1 MRISN
6 QLILNTYL
14 ERLEIIQNKLF
25 KNWENITT
33 GKQLLYPSDNPLTI
47 VRALQL
53 RTYLSEIKTS
63 SQVGEHLS
71 SFFNLYETT
80 LSQIVDIGHRAQ
92 ELAITGRN
100 VYSNSEEMKEALIS
114 ELNYLLDNLISIGNS
129 IWENTYV
136 YSGTATKTK
145 PFEKEHLSIDP
156 NAVLNS
162 AGYQIP
168 PTSGT
173 ITINGVP
180 ININV
185 NVDTTNDI
193 LNRIMASIP
202 GMTATYDS
210 ITDKITLTYL
220 GNITIGSDTD
230 TSNWLKAVKLYS
242 GVNSITSTDPIGTD
256 RVNFNGNS
264 EIRNVNIS
272 GINFEL
278 NFVGSNQ
285 LNPLNRGVF
294 IDVNKGINIF
304 QAIIDVRD
312 KIMGGNL
319 DETTVNSLEKAVENA
334 IEIYTLVGGKGKI
347 LEALNTNNSDFEGVI
362 SKELSNIEDLDIAKG
377 SIEYN
382 TINYYYQVNLMVS
395 ARLFQNN
402 LLNYLK

>member
-6 QLILNTYL
+6 QLLLNTYL
-14 ERLEIIQNKLF
+14 ERLGTIQDKLF

-63 SQVGEHLS
+63 FQVGEHLS
-71 SFFNLYETT
+71 SFFNLYEST
-80 LSQIVDIGHRAQ
+80 LSEIVDIGHRA
-92 ELAITGRN
+92 EEVAITGR
-100 VYSNSEEMKEALIS
+100 SLNSEEMKEALVA

-145 PFEKEHLSIDP
+145 PFEKEHLPIDP
-156 NAVLNS
+156 NLILNS

-173 ITINGVP
+173 ITINGVG
-180 ININV
+180 INIDV
-185 NVDTTNDI
+185 NADTTNDV
-193 LNRIMASIP
+193 LNRIMTSIP
-202 GMTATYDS
+202 GMTATYDP
-210 ITDKITLTYL
+210 ITDRITLTYP
-220 GNITIGSDTD
+220 GTITIGSDTD
-230 TSNWLKAVKLYS
+230 TSNWLKAVKLHS
-242 GVNSITSTDPIGTD
+242 GINSVTSTDTIGTD

-272 GINFEL
+272 GIDFDL

-285 LNPLNRGVF
+285 LNPLNRGLF

-312 KIMGGNL
+312 KIMAGTI
-319 DETTVNSLEKAVENA
+319 DEITMDSLNKAVENV
-334 IEIYTLVGGKGKI
+334 IEIYTIIGGKEKRI
-347 LEALNTNNSDFEGVI
+347 EALNTNNSDFEGVV
-362 SKELSNIEDLDIAKG
+362 SRELSNIEDLDIAKG

-382 TINYYYQVNLMVS
+382 IINYYYQVNLMVS

>member
-145 PFEKEHLSIDP
+145 TFEKEHLSIDP

-210 ITDKITLTYL
+210 ITDRITLTYP

-334 IEIYTLVGGKGKI
+334 IEIYTLVGGKGKR

>member
-33 GKQLLYPSDNPLTI
+33 GKQLLYPSDNLLTI

-334 IEIYTLVGGKGKI
+334 IEIYTLVGGKGKR

>member
-6 QLILNTYL
+6 QLLLNTYL
-14 ERLEIIQNKLF
+14 ERLGTIQDKLF

-63 SQVGEHLS
+63 FQVGEHLS
-71 SFFNLYETT
+71 SFFNLYEST
-80 LSQIVDIGHRAQ
+80 LSEIVDIGHRA
-92 ELAITGRN
+92 EEVAITGRS
-100 VYSNSEEMKEALIS
+100 VNSEEMKEALVA

-145 PFEKEHLSIDP
+145 PFEKEHLPIDP
-156 NAVLNS
+156 NLILNS

-173 ITINGVP
+173 ITINGVG
-180 ININV
+180 INIDV
-185 NVDTTNDI
+185 NADTTNDV
-193 LNRIMASIP
+193 LNRIMTSIP
-202 GMTATYDS
+202 GMTATYDP
-210 ITDKITLTYL
+210 ITDRITLTYP
-220 GNITIGSDTD
+220 GTITIGSDTD
-230 TSNWLKAVKLYS
+230 TSNWLKAVKLHS
-242 GVNSITSTDPIGTD
+242 GINSVTSTDTIGTD

-272 GINFEL
+272 GIDFDL

-285 LNPLNRGVF
+285 LNPLNRGLF

-312 KIMGGNL
+312 KIMAGTI
-319 DETTVNSLEKAVENA
+319 DEITMDSLNKAVENV
-334 IEIYTLVGGKGKI
+334 IEIYTIIGGKEKRI
-347 LEALNTNNSDFEGVI
+347 EALNTNNSDFEGVV
-362 SKELSNIEDLDIAKG
+362 SRELSNIEDLDIAKG

-382 TINYYYQVNLMVS
+382 IINYYYQVNLMVS

>member
-71 SFFNLYETT
+71 SFFNLYEST

-145 PFEKEHLSIDP
+145 PFEKEHLPINP

-185 NVDTTNDI
+185 NVDTTNDV

-210 ITDKITLTYL
+210 ITDRITLTYP

-242 GVNSITSTDPIGTD
+242 GVNSITSTDTIGTD

-285 LNPLNRGVF
+285 LNPLNRGLF

-319 DETTVNSLEKAVENA
+319 DETTMNSLEKAVENA
-334 IEIYTLVGGKGKI
+334 IEIYTLVGGKGKR
-347 LEALNTNNSDFEGVI
+347 LEALNTNNNDFEGVI